1 MKRNSRRAKENFMF
15 PLICDNISFP
25 ARPPDLFAGSKP
37 KYQTLKT
44 VDTKMKFD
52 TSLQNHFP

>member
-1 MKRNSRRAKENFMF
+1 MRDVQKESCVF

-25 ARPPDLFAGSKP
+25 ARPLYLFPGSKP
-37 KYQTLKT
+37 KYQTIKT
-44 VDTKMKFD
+44 VDPKMKFD